1 MRTYPGGVHPV
12 RRATPDDLDRITDMH
27 RRFCAADG
35 HEFSEPAAR
44 QAFAPLLAD
53 DRYGVVW
60 IADTEAGEGYAVVTW
75 GWSIESGGQDA
86 LLDEIYATP
95 PGRGIG
101 AALMARLLEDVER
114 RGIDTTFLETEA
126 PNEAARRF
134 YRRFGFVDED
144 SRWMSRPTQ
153 ER

>member
-1 MRTYPGGVHPV
+1 MCGLTLAACTPSAAPL
-12 RRATPDDLDRITDMH
+12 RRPRPIIDTH

-144 SRWMSRPTQ
+144 SR
-153 ER
+153 